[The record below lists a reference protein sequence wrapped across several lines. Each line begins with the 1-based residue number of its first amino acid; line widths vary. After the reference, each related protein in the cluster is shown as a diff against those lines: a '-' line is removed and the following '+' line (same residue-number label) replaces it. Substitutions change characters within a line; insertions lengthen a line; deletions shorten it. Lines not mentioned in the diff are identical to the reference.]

1 MGRPMAHNLLKA
13 GFALRVFDVEPKA
26 LDTLSFAGAT
36 PASSPSDA
44 ARGSDCVITM
54 LPNGEDVEDAMFG
67 AAGAADA
74 MARGS
79 LLIDMSTIA
88 PSTTDH
94 IASKLAERGIAM
106 LDAPVGRS
114 SQHAVEGKL
123 LIMVGGSAADLERA
137 RPALEKLGDTIVH
150 CGSAGSGARMKLV
163 NNFMSI
169 TINVTT
175 AEALIL
181 AEAAGLDTQVARKVM
196 LSTVAGQGHMATTYP
211 AKVLRNDLTPGFMV
225 DLAHKDIGLALDLA
239 AQVNVAVP
247 TALAAREAYELAR
260 REGHGRRDWTAIYA
274 VLRERWHG

>member
-1 MGRPMAHNLLKA
+1 MGGPMAHNLLKS
-13 GFALRVFDVEPKA
+13 GFALRVFDIDPKA
-26 LDTLSFAGAT
+26 MDALSSAGAT

-54 LPNGEDVEDAMFG
+54 LPNGENVEEAMFG

-175 AEALIL
+175 AEALVL
-181 AEAAGLDTQVARKVM
+181 AEAAGLDTQIARNVM
-196 LSTVAGQGHMATTYP
+196 LGTVAGQGHMATTYP

-274 VLRERWHG
+274 VLRERWHR